1 MKDKRQIKAFAM
13 GVLLAASILVMALP
27 EQADAYTWYNYRD
40 DVVITGFNVSVGF
53 ANASRAYDDY
63 TAYDNMSGNITLPAA
78 INELTNITFTVYNGN
93 ESAIDVNFT
102 WNGTKELDGT
112 NILAGAEENVYVT
125 VADHNVDYVNWS
137 FNASETTGVC
147 INISFRMDDLE
158 VTNDYFVT
166 DSATGIVKNI
176 QERVKTDVYIG
187 DTYTGS
193 WYAVEDRVLV
203 NISIYDPENTTVEL
217 YNVTFLTTYPTHAI
231 SRPTLSFAYMNQST
245 PATYLTAG
253 YQKRGPYVNIIDN
266 EYDDTDNEY
275 TTTIKVRDFETN
287 YDVSWILDPTD
298 EDFED
303 YFPNLNYDTLVIK
316 KAGSTIDWEEGSI
329 DMDDL
334 STIKGLNTFT
344 FTWTPAA
351 VAPPSEAAE
360 EAWYEQTVGPLP
372 VWSVL
377 AIIVV
382 AVLAIIYTTVV
393 LPSKH

>member
-1 MKDKRQIKAFAM
+1 M